1 MLTNANA
8 GILSTL
14 SGYPSSAT
22 TEILKEGK
30 QSSSNKSQA
39 LKARKHKFKAW
50 NMLML
55 KAWKLQAPPGR
66 ALLVLA
72 VAASA

>member
-8 GILSTL
+8 GLLSTL

-22 TEILKEGK
+22 TEILKGGK
-30 QSSSNKSQA
+30 QSSSNETQSSDSQETQ
-39 LKARKHKFKAW
+39 LKAW

-55 KAWKLQAPPGR
+55 KPWKLQAPLGS